1 MVELALVI
9 MIFLMIVLGIME
21 FGSAFMVTQAMVTA
35 AREAARYA
43 SVTKDLQADDPRVQ
57 ARCQERLVSA
67 EVLNGVCQNTKPL
80 GAKDTVIVTV
90 RVQYNLI
97 TGINTLF
104 GDLQGINLVKTAAFR
119 YEGP

>member
-21 FGSAFMVTQAMVTA
+21 FGYAFMVTQAMVTA

-43 SVTKDLQADDPRVQ
+43 SVTENLQANDPRVQ

-67 EVLNGVCQNTKPL
+67 GVLNGNCENTKPQ
-80 GAKDTVIVTV
+80 GKNDNVEVTV
-90 RVQYNLI
+90 KVQYSLI

-104 GDLQGINLVKTAAFR
+104 GDLQRINLVRIANFR